1 MSQSRL
7 ERVLPIMLHL
17 LAWVSYVA
25 LVFSSNASRFSL
37 TSLLLHY
44 GPTLTTNCLIFYL
57 NYVYWVPKVLS
68 RTQLLQ
74 FVIANTVGIALLALI
89 VTMMLQQNIQDVI
102 IYRAFNLGW
111 FMTLAVI
118 IRFSSDWYTNLQSK
132 KEMENEQLKTE
143 LSFLKAQINP
153 HFLFNALNNLYALAL
168 KKSDDTPDKILQISS
183 IMRYL
188 LYETDEDCIGLAKE
202 IEIIQTYISL
212 HELRN
217 KSGEG
222 VRFEVN
228 GPVND
233 VVIQPLLFLPLVEN
247 VFKHGTYPIAI
258 QFDIFPERIDVQV
271 SNKLLEISSSV
282 PGGVGLQNLKRRLDL
297 LYKQTYQLVLN
308 RSNDQFTARLIIYRI
323 KSYD

>member
-1 MSQSRL
+1 
-7 ERVLPIMLHL
+7 MLHL

-25 LVFSSNASRFSL
+25 LVFTSNASRFSF
-37 TSLLLHY
+37 TNLLLHY
-44 GPTLTTNCLIFYL
+44 GPILSTNCLIFYL
-57 NYVYWVPKVLS
+57 NYFYWVPKVLA

-74 FVIANTVGIALLALI
+74 FVAANTVGVALLALL
-89 VTMMLQQNIQDVI
+89 VTIMLQQNVQHTI
-102 IYRAFNLGW
+102 IHRAFNLGW

-118 IRFSSDWYTNLQSK
+118 IRFSSDWYANLQSK
-132 KEMENEQLKTE
+132 KETENVQLKTE

-168 KKSDDTPDKILQISS
+168 KKSDDTPNKILQVSS

-188 LYETDEDCIGLAKE
+188 LYETNEDCIRLSKE

-217 KSGEG
+217 KSGES
-222 VRFEVN
+222 VHFEVH

-258 QFDIFPERIDVQV
+258 RFDIFPKRIEVQL
-271 SNKLLEISSSV
+271 SNNILEISSPVS
-282 PGGVGLQNLKRRLDL
+282 GGVGLQNLKRRLDL
-297 LYKQTYQLVLN
+297 LHKQTHQLVFN
-308 RSNDQFTARLIIYRI
+308 RSNDQFTARLTIDLI
-323 KSYD
+323 KRYD